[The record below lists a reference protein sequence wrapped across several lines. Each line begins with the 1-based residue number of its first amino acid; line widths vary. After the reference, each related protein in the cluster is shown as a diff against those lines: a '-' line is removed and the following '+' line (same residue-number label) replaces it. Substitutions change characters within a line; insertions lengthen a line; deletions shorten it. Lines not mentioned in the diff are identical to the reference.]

1 MAREFARTDRVGAQ
15 MQRELAEL
23 LRSDLNDPR
32 LGMVTIQQVRVLR
45 DFSDA
50 KVYVTLMG
58 NQIEIKPA
66 LKVLN
71 EAVPFLRHE
80 LGRRMRIRSIPNLHF
95 VFDESVER
103 GAHLTDLIHQA
114 VAADRSHHTPD
125 SPEES

>member
-23 LRSDLNDPR
+23 LRSELNDPR

-45 DFSDA
+45 DFSA
-50 KVYVTLMG
+50 ATVYVTLMG
-58 NQIEIKPA
+58 NQLEIKPA
-66 LKVLN
+66 IKVLN

-80 LGRRMRIRSIPNLHF
+80 LGRRIRIRTVPNLHF
-95 VFDESVER
+95 VYDESVER

-114 VAADRSHHTPD
+114 VAADRSHHPD
-125 SPEES
+125 ESSED